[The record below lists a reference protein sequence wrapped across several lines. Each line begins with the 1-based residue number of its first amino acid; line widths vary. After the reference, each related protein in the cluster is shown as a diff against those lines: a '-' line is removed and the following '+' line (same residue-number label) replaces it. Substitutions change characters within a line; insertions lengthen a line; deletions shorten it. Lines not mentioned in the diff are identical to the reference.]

1 MVVQEQ
7 VEVSAVVLVLVLVQA
22 QELVLEEDGVG
33 CASIYC
39 SCSFSRRNIAAY
51 EQPPVKQ
58 FVGKS

>member
-1 MVVQEQ
+1 MMVVQEQ
-7 VEVSAVVLVLVLVQA
+7 VEVSAVVLVLVQA

>member
-1 MVVQEQ
+1 MMVVQEQ
-7 VEVSAVVLVLVLVQA
+7 VEVSAVVLVLLQA